1 MIPLIPILCA
11 LGIVAGAGGLA
22 WYESLSDDEKQ
33 KADRMAGELAWKLYQ
48 KSVKNLTRDQAD
60 RIATIVRERLGA

>member
-11 LGIVAGAGGLA
+11 LGIVGGAGGLM
-22 WYESLSDDEKQ
+22 WHESLSDEEKQ
-33 KADRMAGELAWKLYQ
+33 KADRMAHDLAWKLYQ

-60 RIATIVRERLGA
+60 RITTIVSERLGL